1 MSGSAHLVLLVGLD
15 GIPHVHELQ
24 FAHRRPELLRRGRDR
39 EDVAVDAT
47 HRYTV
52 SMILNTAEIR
62 NFRSIGH
69 LKIAPRHLTTFVGK
83 NSCGKSNILRALQF
97 FFTASAKSAIV
108 EDICKFADDAG
119 TWVECTFGNLADPEK
134 EELRKYVQHDQTI
147 RVRRTLYLDGDRC
160 VTKLHGYLQR
170 PTEAWLQDD
179 YPDYADMEKWT
190 ALGIDVAQ
198 YAALGAKGKLTK
210 AGFKEFQENYIKQ
223 KAATL
228 TFSEEMSQTEFKGRQ
243 STAASVLPHF
253 IFVPAVG
260 DIVSVI
266 YGKQSSLLN
275 EMVAAV
281 IETGKARPEYAAAQA
296 SLSAAQD
303 FVNPSP
309 KRLGKLTLIEQDL
322 AQKLKSWP
330 GTKVTIRTEV
340 DDLAKI
346 LVAGLVLGVDDGN
359 DTHLADKGDGIQ
371 RQILFRVFQLYA
383 DFRAQRGVFKPDDGA
398 PSADRGPSIIAFE
411 EPELFLHPQAQEQF
425 FDDLVTVSAA
435 DQVLLSTPSS
445 FLVRLEHAGGL
456 HILRRSTQNA
466 PTEFKTGDLAWV
478 DAAERQRLKEINL
491 CSGDVSK
498 VFFADRVV
506 ITEGQ
511 EDVIYIVGTARDH
524 ADCLDR
530 RVTVV
535 EVGGKERIPCLQQV
549 LNAFGISYTVAC
561 DLDPGNS
568 KSADVSQ
575 RILALVEE
583 ANQKHG
589 PIASVEHF
597 DPDIPTVCHGSSP
610 PAVEKPFNALLLI
623 RDGRPTVAFAAR
635 VKSLFTI

>member
-1 MSGSAHLVLLVGLD
+1 
-15 GIPHVHELQ
+15 
-24 FAHRRPELLRRGRDR
+24 
-39 EDVAVDAT
+39 
-47 HRYTV
+47 
-52 SMILNTAEIR
+52 MILKTAEIR
-62 NFRSIGH
+62 NFRSIAH
-69 LKIAPRHLTTFVGK
+69 LTITPRHLTTFVGK

-97 FFTASAKSAIV
+97 FFKASAKSAIV
-108 EDICKFADDAG
+108 EDLCKFADDGG
-119 TWVECTFGNLADPEK
+119 TWVECTFGNLTDREK
-134 EELRKYVQHDQTI
+134 EELGKYVRHDQTI

-160 VTKLHGYLQR
+160 VTKLHGYVQR

-179 YPDYADMEKWT
+179 YPDYADMEKWQ

-198 YAALGAKGKLTK
+198 YAEIGARGRLTR
-210 AGFKEFQENYIKQ
+210 AGFKEFQEKYISQ
-223 KAATL
+223 NAATL
-228 TFSEEMSQTEFKGRQ
+228 TFSEAMSETEFKGRQ

-281 IETGKARPEYAAAQA
+281 IETAKTYPEYAEAQA

-303 FVNPSP
+303 FVNPSS
-309 KRLGKLTLIEQDL
+309 KRLAKLTLIEQDL
-322 AQKLKSWP
+322 AEKLKSWP
-330 GTKVTIRTEV
+330 GTKVSIRTEV

-359 DTHLADKGDGIQ
+359 DTDLADKGDGIQ

-383 DFRAQRGVFKPDDGA
+383 DFRAQRGVFKPDEGE
-398 PSADRGPSIIAFE
+398 PPADRGPNIIVFE

-425 FDDLVTVSAA
+425 FDDLVTVSAG
-435 DQVLLSTPSS
+435 DQVLLSTHSS
-445 FLVRLEHAGGL
+445 FLVRLDHADGL
-456 HILRRSTQNA
+456 HIVRRSTQNA
-466 PTEFKTGDLAWV
+466 PTEFKTADPTWI
-478 DAAERQRLKEINL
+478 DARDRQRLKEIDL

-535 EVGGKERIPCLQQV
+535 EVGGKKRIPSLQKV
-549 LNAFGISYTVAC
+549 LNAFGIPYTVAC
-561 DLDPGNS
+561 DLDPGNED
-568 KSADVSQ
+568 SASTSE
-575 RILALVEE
+575 RIAALVED
-583 ANQKHG
+583 AKQKHG
-589 PIASVEHF
+589 PIATLEQF
-597 DPDIPTVCHGSSP
+597 DPDIPAVCHGGP
-610 PAVEKPFNALLLI
+610 PPPGEKPFNALLLI
-623 RDGRPTVAFAAR
+623 RDGKPTDAFAAR
-635 VKSLFTI
+635 VKSLYRI

>member
-1 MSGSAHLVLLVGLD
+1 
-15 GIPHVHELQ
+15 
-24 FAHRRPELLRRGRDR
+24 
-39 EDVAVDAT
+39 
-47 HRYTV
+47 
-52 SMILNTAEIR
+52 MILKTAEIR
-62 NFRSIGH
+62 NFRSIAH
-69 LKIAPRHLTTFVGK
+69 LTIAPRHLTTFVGK
-83 NSCGKSNILRALQF
+83 NSCGKSNILRALLF

-108 EDICKFADDAG
+108 EDLCKFADDAG

-134 EELRKYVQHDQTI
+134 AELGKYVWHDQTI

-179 YPDYADMEKWT
+179 YADYADMGKWT

-198 YAALGAKGKLTK
+198 YAAIGAKGKLTK
-210 AGFKEFQENYIKQ
+210 DGFKEFQQKYIAQ
-223 KAATL
+223 NAATV
-228 TFSEEMSQTEFKGRQ
+228 TFCETMSETEFKGRQ

-281 IETGKARPEYAAAQA
+281 IETGKTHPEYAAAQV

-309 KRLGKLTLIEQDL
+309 KRLGKLTLIEEYL
-322 AQKLKSWP
+322 AEKLKSWP

-346 LVAGLVLGVDDGN
+346 LVAGLVLGVDDGT
-359 DTHLADKGDGIQ
+359 DTDLADKGDGIQ

-383 DFRAQRGVFKPDDGA
+383 DFRAQRGVFKPDEGA
-398 PSADRGPSIIAFE
+398 PSADRGPNIIAFE

-425 FDDLVTVSAA
+425 FDDLVTVSAG
-435 DQVLLSTPSS
+435 DQVLLSTHSS
-445 FLVRLEHAGGL
+445 FLVRLEHADGL
-456 HILRRSTQNA
+456 HIVRRPTQNA
-466 PTEFKTGDLAWV
+466 PTEFKTADHAWI
-478 DAAERQRLKEINL
+478 DASDRQRLKEINL

-511 EDVIYIVGTARDH
+511 EDVIYIVGTAAPHH

-535 EVGGKERIPCLQQV
+535 EVGGKERIPSLQKV
-549 LNAFGISYTVAC
+549 LNAFGIPYTVAC
-561 DLDPGNS
+561 DLDPGNAD
-568 KSADVSQ
+568 SAKNSA

-583 ANQKHG
+583 AKLKHG
-589 PIASVEHF
+589 PIATVEHF
-597 DPDIPTVCHGSSP
+597 DPDIPTVCRGGP
-610 PAVEKPFNALLLI
+610 PPPGEKPFNALVLI
-623 RDGRPTVAFAAR
+623 RDGKPTDAFAAR
-635 VKSLFTI
+635 VKSLFRI

>member
-1 MSGSAHLVLLVGLD
+1 
-15 GIPHVHELQ
+15 
-24 FAHRRPELLRRGRDR
+24 
-39 EDVAVDAT
+39 
-47 HRYTV
+47 
-52 SMILNTAEIR
+52 MILKTVEIR
-62 NFRSIGH
+62 NFRSIAH
-69 LKIAPRHLTTFVGK
+69 LTIVPKQLTTFVGK
-83 NSCGKSNILRALQF
+83 NSCGKSNILRALKF
-97 FFTASAKSAIV
+97 FFKVSAKSAIV
-108 EDICKFADDAG
+108 EDLCKFADDAG
-119 TWVECTFGNLADPEK
+119 TWVECTFGDLADHEK
-134 EELRKYVQHDQTI
+134 DELSKYVLHDQTT
-147 RVRRTLYLDGDRC
+147 RVRRTLYLEHDKC
-160 VTKLHGYLQR
+160 VTKLHGYVER

-179 YPDYADMEKWT
+179 YPDYADMEEWT
-190 ALGIDVAQ
+190 ALDIDVAQ
-198 YAALGAKGKLTK
+198 YTTLGTKGKLTK
-210 AGFKEFQENYIKQ
+210 SGFKEFREKYITQ
-223 KAATL
+223 HAVTL
-228 TFSEEMSQTEFKGRQ
+228 AFSQTMSETEFKGRQ

-266 YGKQSSLLN
+266 YGRQSSLLN

-281 IETGKARPEYAAAQA
+281 IETARTHPEYAAAQL

-309 KRLGKLTLIEQDL
+309 KRLGKLTAIEQDL
-322 AQKLKSWP
+322 AERLKSWP
-330 GTKVTIRTEV
+330 GTEVTIRTEV

-346 LVAGLVLGVDDGN
+346 LVAGLVLEVDDGN

-383 DFRAQRGVFKPDDGA
+383 DFRAQRGVFKPDEDAA
-398 PSADRGPSIIAFE
+398 PADRGPNIIVFE

-425 FDDLVTVSAA
+425 FDDLVTVSAG
-435 DQVLLSTPSS
+435 DQVLLSTHSS

-456 HILRRSTQNA
+456 HIVRRSTQNA
-466 PTEFKTGDLAWV
+466 PTEFTTGDLAWV
-478 DAAERQRLKEINL
+478 NVDERQRLKEINL

-535 EVGGKERIPCLQQV
+535 EVGGKERIPSLQKV
-549 LNAFGISYTVAC
+549 LNAFGIPYTVAC
-561 DLDPGNS
+561 DLDPGNADTE
-568 KSADVSQ
+568 KNSA

-583 ANQKHG
+583 AKLKHG
-589 PIASVEHF
+589 PIATVELF
-597 DPDIPTVCHGSSP
+597 DPDIPTECHGQP
-610 PAVEKPFNALLLI
+610 PPPGAKPYNALVLI
-623 RDGRPTVAFAAR
+623 RDGKPTDAFAAR
-635 VKSLFTI
+635 VKSLFRI